1 MLIDGSALQ
10 IHPLMCAAFNADF
23 DGDQMAVHVPLS
35 DAAVKECREMMLS
48 TNNMLLPSCGE
59 PVVTPTLDMVFGCY
73 YLTTI
78 KAGAKGE
85 GSRLGSFEEAKLT
98 YELGAVELRAEIEV
112 RVDEGKRIKT
122 SVGRIIFN
130 EILPAELGFINKDID
145 KSGLKRIVAD
155 CYKRLG
161 SDPAMARYWMTLKL
175 GFKYA
180 TKCGMTISMSDIEVP
195 VDKPKLIEKA
205 DEKTAIVE
213 SQYQRGLI
221 TDDERYNSIIEVWM
235 DTTDGITQAIQ
246 KSMNKNGSIYMM
258 ANSGAKGNISQ
269 IRQMAGIRGLMTN
282 PSGRIIDFPIKSSLR
297 EGLSAIEYF
306 ISTHGARKGLADTAL
321 RTSGSGY
328 LTRRLV
334 DVTQDV
340 IVREYDCGTEDGVWL
355 TEPEEKDVLP
365 PFAERMT
372 GRMAATQIVNPETG
386 EIIIDRNQEIDE
398 TIAKTIVSSGI
409 TSVYVRSPLS
419 CQLKQGVCQLC
430 YGRDLARGRLIE
442 LSTAVGII
450 AAQSIGEPGTQL
462 TLRTFHTGGVVG
474 LDITTGLPR
483 VEELFE
489 ARPPKTQAIIS
500 EIDGMAEVINN
511 EEGKRIKVTSYDV
524 YNDEYKLPE
533 GWELLVSH
541 GQWVD
546 SGNVIAAPPQDS
558 NQTYAELIVNNLTA
572 RTSGEVII
580 QDKKV
585 YIKVEEKEERE
596 YVVPAAIH
604 IRIQDG
610 DMVKAGQQLTDGSIN
625 PHDILMVLGKEAV
638 QRYLVDEV
646 QKVYCSQGVHIND
659 KHVEVIVRQMLSKVR
674 IDSPGDYDI
683 VPRELVD
690 RFRYEEINAKVLAEG
705 GEPATAHA
713 VLMGITRASLST
725 DSWLAAASFQET
737 TRVLTEAAVS
747 GKLDRLSGL
756 KENVIIGKLIPARCK
771 ASKEASE
778 EMENKLAQKENL
790 ELLPD
795 IDEDKSEPS
804 GYENESIEESGESF
818 LNDVKDL
825 DLSNFLFDESD
836 EDKPEL

>member
-1 MLIDGSALQ
+1 
-10 IHPLMCAAFNADF
+10 
-23 DGDQMAVHVPLS
+23 
-35 DAAVKECREMMLS
+35 
-48 TNNMLLPSCGE
+48 
-59 PVVTPTLDMVFGCY
+59 
-73 YLTTI
+73 
-78 KAGAKGE
+78 
-85 GSRLGSFEEAKLT
+85 
-98 YELGAVELRAEIEV
+98 
-112 RVDEGKRIKT
+112 
-122 SVGRIIFN
+122 
-130 EILPAELGFINKDID
+130 
-145 KSGLKRIVAD
+145 
-155 CYKRLG
+155 
-161 SDPAMARYWMTLKL
+161 
-175 GFKYA
+175 
-180 TKCGMTISMSDIEVP
+180 
-195 VDKPKLIEKA
+195 
-205 DEKTAIVE
+205 
-213 SQYQRGLI
+213 
-221 TDDERYNSIIEVWM
+221 
-235 DTTDGITQAIQ
+235 
-246 KSMNKNGSIYMM
+246 
-258 ANSGAKGNISQ
+258 
-269 IRQMAGIRGLMTN
+269 
-282 PSGRIIDFPIKSSLR
+282 
-297 EGLSAIEYF
+297 
-306 ISTHGARKGLADTAL
+306 
-321 RTSGSGY
+321 
-328 LTRRLV
+328 
-334 DVTQDV
+334 
-340 IVREYDCGTEDGVWL
+340 
-355 TEPEEKDVLP
+355 
-365 PFAERMT
+365 
-372 GRMAATQIVNPETG
+372 
-386 EIIIDRNQEIDE
+386 
-398 TIAKTIVSSGI
+398 
-409 TSVYVRSPLS
+409 
-419 CQLKQGVCQLC
+419 
-430 YGRDLARGRLIE
+430 
-442 LSTAVGII
+442 
-450 AAQSIGEPGTQL
+450 
-462 TLRTFHTGGVVG
+462 
-474 LDITTGLPR
+474 
-483 VEELFE
+483 LFE